1 MQPPYPMEESN
12 QDRKRDAVI
21 ESITSHYS
29 WIHYIEERYS
39 TREKG
44 RTKGRLLWF
53 NWTLWTPYLISSHRR
68 ASCFQRS
75 WKGLERHFGWERD
88 CSRNRSSCGC
98 SGWSETISRVLSG
111 AGGSL
116 DFLFSLCTQRVCILE
131 SEVGSPQSICIIS
144 TSWKPPLPTG
154 RMTKNRF
161 RHNLH
166 YSVFL
171 PKKLDSSFLNI
182 KQSGYGE

>member
-12 QDRKRDAVI
+12 QDRKKDAVI

-29 WIHYIEERYS
+29 LIFYIEKRYS

-53 NWTLWTPYLISSHRR
+53 NWTVRTRYLISSHGR
-68 ASCFQRS
+68 ASFFQRS
-75 WKGLERHFGWERD
+75 WWKGLERDFGWERD

-98 SGWSETISRVLSG
+98 LGWSETISRVLGG

-116 DFLFSLCTQRVCILE
+116 YFLFSLCTQRVCIPE
-131 SEVGSPQSICIIS
+131 SEVGSPQSIFFIIS
-144 TSWKPPLPTG
+144 YSWEPPLPTG

-166 YSVFL
+166 YYVLLSI
-171 PKKLDSSFLNI
+171 KLDPSFL
-182 KQSGYGE
+182 KGH